1 MVYEVYR
8 RRWRIEDAFNLSK
21 RLLGLAYVW
30 TEDTNGVEIQIV
42 ATWIFYA
49 VLNHLLC
56 SDGRCL
62 APIH

>member
-8 RRWRIEDAFNLSK
+8 RRWRIEDAFNMSK

-42 ATWIFYA
+42 AT
-49 VLNHLLC
+49 
-56 SDGRCL
+56 
-62 APIH
+62 